1 MYLIIYANVFDEL
14 HVKFHVDILTK
25 QLLELIVRF
34 NNLHILDKI
43 FDSEI

>member
-14 HVKFHVDILTK
+14 HVKFHVDISTK
-25 QLLELIVRF
+25 QLLDLEYCNIAL
-34 NNLHILDKI
+34 